1 MDLPE
6 LYTQGSM
13 PVSKNN
19 ILIQEDL
26 KDWPY
31 LEGIKIPSINEEVE
45 LLIGINAS
53 NLMEPWEIINSP
65 GGGPYAVKTLLGW
78 VVNGRLRGGNS
89 DRGKIDCLV
98 VNANRISIARLE
110 DLLIAQFYQEFNE
123 KLSEDDVTMSI
134 NDQRFMEIMET

>member
-98 VNANRISIARLE
+98 VTANKISVARWRIC
-110 DLLIAQFYQEFNE
+110 
-123 KLSEDDVTMSI
+123 
-134 NDQRFMEIMET
+134 